1 MNKSILI
8 VTDFYNPHK
17 SGIITY
23 INQLVLALKLKHI
36 KITVLTTKHNNQ
48 DDDEE
53 ILNGIKIIRCK
64 PFIRVSRGFYSID
77 LILKFIKISESFD
90 IINVHLPLAEIF
102 PLVFFIN
109 KKKTIINYHCLPS
122 FPMILNFLKIYFYL
136 FGIFTILKSK
146 KVIVL
151 SEDYFKNIYLHHYFS
166 NKCIEIPPYITPSST
181 QLKKNIN
188 KKNFK
193 LGYLGRLSNEKGLE
207 YLIDVSN
214 SFQNKNINHEII
226 IAGNDKDTRFKEYIK
241 FLKFKSLGNNNIRF
255 IGEVNEKQKQEFF
268 NQIDIFLLPSVN
280 SFEAF
285 GIVQLEAMS
294 YGNPVLASNLFGVRS
309 IITKTKNGYLFKS
322 KDVDDLYDKIL
333 LCIEKP
339 FNSSEVIKKV
349 KKYYSKEKFKE
360 NINNIF

>member
-8 VTDFYNPHK
+8 VTDFYHPHK

-23 INQLVLALKLKHI
+23 INQFVLALKLKNI

-64 PFIRVSRGFYSID
+64 PFIRISRGFYSID
-77 LILKFIKISESFD
+77 LIFKFIKISKSFD
-90 IINVHLPLAEIF
+90 IINMHLPLAEVF
-102 PLVFFIN
+102 PLVFFT
-109 KKKTIINYHCLPS
+109 KKKNTIVNYHCLPS
-122 FPMILNFLKIYFYL
+122 FPITLTFIKFYFYI
-136 FGIFTILKSK
+136 FGIFSILKSK
-146 KVIVL
+146 KIIVL
-151 SEDYFKNIYLHHYFS
+151 SEDYFKNIFFHHFLS
-166 NKCIEIPPYITPSST
+166 HKCIEIPPYITAHSI

-188 KKNFK
+188 KKIFK
-193 LGYLGRLSNEKGLE
+193 LGYLGRISNEKGLE

-214 SFQNKNINHEII
+214 KFQNKNINHEII
-226 IAGNDKDTRFKEYIK
+226 IAGNDKDARFKDYIK
-241 FLKFKSLGNNNIRF
+241 FLKFKSQGNNNIRF
-255 IGEVNEKQKQEFF
+255 IGDVDDKQKQDFF
-268 NQIDIFLLPSVN
+268 NQIDIFVLPSIN

-309 IITKTKNGYLFKS
+309 IIKKTKNGYLFKS
-322 KDVDDLYDKIL
+322 KDADDLYNKIL
-333 LCIEKP
+333 LCINKP

-349 KKYYSKEKFKE
+349 QQYYSKEKFKK
-360 NINNIF
+360 NIDSIF